1 VSMDIFIIGLALH
14 PAAKRI
20 VEKRLEE
27 MVYET
32 TRAALDDAGVNREE
46 LDSVV
51 IASSDEFDGRSI
63 SSMLLAMPAGAYL
76 TDEIKVADAGAMG
89 LCLSAARIA
98 SGEFHL
104 GVVASW
110 CKSSKTDVEGFMRQK
125 CDPFFTRP
133 LGVNSTVA
141 DALFA
146 RATAER
152 WGIEPREVNDR
163 VVAAYERATRNPRGV
178 RHPVPTQRE
187 VADSPYEST
196 PLRHA
201 HRAPMTDGAVSLV
214 MASGAW
220 VDRHHDCRPMARLAG
235 VGWATDGYQLGR
247 ERLSSMRSARIAWNM
262 AMKRAGLSPAR
273 DLDVI
278 EIESQTGYHEAA
290 YVRAFGLD
298 GHPGLSPSGGPFAQ
312 NPYFCS
318 GLVNMAEAILQVS
331 GRAGPIQR
339 EGARR
344 AVGHGCHGFAQ
355 QANIVA
361 VFESMEN

>member
-1 VSMDIFIIGLALH
+1 MSMDVYVIGLALH
-14 PAAKRI
+14 PPAKRI
-20 VEKRLEE
+20 IDKRLEE

-32 TRAALDDAGVNREE
+32 TRAALDDAGVSRGE

-51 IASSDEFDGRSI
+51 LASSDEFDGRSI

-76 TDEIKVADAGAMG
+76 KDEIKVADDGAMG
-89 LCLSAARIA
+89 LCLSAARIR
-98 SGEFHL
+98 SGDFHL

-133 LGVNSTVA
+133 LGLNSTVT

-146 RATAER
+146 QAITER
-152 WGIEPREVNDR
+152 WGIELREVNER
-163 VVAAYERATRNPRGV
+163 VVAAYQRASRNPRGMN
-178 RHPVPTQRE
+178 HPVPTQSE
-187 VADSPYEST
+187 VSDSPYEST
-196 PLRHA
+196 PLRQA

-220 VDRHHDCRPMARLAG
+220 VDRHRDCRPMARLAG

-247 ERLSSMRSARIAWNM
+247 ERLSGMHSARIAWNM
-262 AMKRAGLSPAR
+262 AMEQAGLASAAEA
-273 DLDVI
+273 DVV
-278 EIESQTGYHEAA
+278 EIESQTGFHEAA

-298 GHPGLSPSGGPFAQ
+298 DHPGLSPSGGPFAQ

-318 GLVNMAEAILQVS
+318 GLINMAEAVLQVS
-331 GRAGPIQR
+331 GRAGPVQR

-344 AVGHGCHGFAQ
+344 AIGHGCHGFAQ
-355 QANIVA
+355 QGNIVA
-361 VFESMEN
+361 VFESVEG

>member
-1 VSMDIFIIGLALH
+1 VGMDIFIIGLALH

-32 TRAALDDAGVNREE
+32 TRAALDDAGANRGE

-76 TDEIKVADAGAMG
+76 KDEIKVADAGAMA

-110 CKSSKTDVEGFMRQK
+110 CKSSKTDVESFMRQK

-133 LGVNSTVA
+133 LGLNSTVT

-146 RATAER
+146 RAIAER
-152 WGIEPREVNDR
+152 WRIEPQEVNDR
-163 VVAAYERATRNPRGV
+163 VVAAYERAARNPRGV
-178 RHPVPTQRE
+178 NHPVPTQSE
-187 VADSPYEST
+187 VAESPYEST
-196 PLRHA
+196 PLRRA
-201 HRAPMTDGAVSLV
+201 QRAPMTDGAVSLV
-214 MASGAW
+214 MASADW
-220 VDRHHDCRPMARLAG
+220 VERRRDCRPLARLAG

-247 ERLSSMRSARIAWNM
+247 ERLSSMNSARIAWNM
-262 AMKRAGLSPAR
+262 ALEKAGLSSAR
-273 DLDVI
+273 DVDVV
-278 EIESQTGYHEAA
+278 EVESQTGYHEAA

-331 GRAGPIQR
+331 GRAGPVQR

-361 VFESMEN
+361 VFESVEN